1 MYIEKEIKKDLLD
14 QLERNGTT
22 GKYFEDLIN
31 DYISLWNIKN
41 DLIAD
46 IEERG
51 VSIRWQNNEASF
63 GYKKN
68 DSISEMIKTS
78 GQMLKI
84 LSDLNLKASKFE
96 KEPVIPEM

>member
-1 MYIEKEIKKDLLD
+1 MYIETEIKKDLLD

-51 VSIRWQNNEASF
+51 VSIRWQNSETSF
-63 GYKKN
+63 GHKKN
-68 DSISEMIKTS
+68 DSISEMIKTN

-84 LSDLNLKASKFE
+84 LSELGIKPSPGENKN
-96 KEPVIPEM
+96 IPDEM